1 LKTFDDDALVNDQ
14 LHDYWG
20 KSAIREWAAREII
33 GECMTMHVVRTIEHH
48 GHVIITANINGDF
61 DRRGLPDPLLLTFYF
76 SASRDKIVL
85 LIILRNQLAA

>member
-1 LKTFDDDALVNDQ
+1 
-14 LHDYWG
+14 
-20 KSAIREWAAREII
+20 
-33 GECMTMHVVRTIEHH
+33 MHVVRTVEHH